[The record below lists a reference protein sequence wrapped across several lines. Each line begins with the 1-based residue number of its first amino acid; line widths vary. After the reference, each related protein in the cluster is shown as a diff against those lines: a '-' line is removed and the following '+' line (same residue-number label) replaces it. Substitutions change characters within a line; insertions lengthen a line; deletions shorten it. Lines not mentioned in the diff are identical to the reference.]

1 MAGFHPSCEASLAPW
16 EMIYRGRFS
25 EVLKRHFHNTNKMRT
40 DCGTTGDAWLG
51 VCEANTGRSN
61 KMTKTHHSLSISM
74 TTNVLMR
81 SISRC
86 ISKTVPHTPNEEI
99 FKRRK
104 NILLFFSIHTVHML
118 PRNPP
123 RKLPTYMI
131 SPPEAG
137 DSRTPCKGTNQPSSA
152 SRVFTCSI
160 YYVLNA
166 TNARTHERG

>member
-74 TTNVLMR
+74 TNVLMR

-104 NILLFFSIHTVHML
+104 KHLIILLDPHCTYATPKSSKKITYVYDFSSRSRRFPDAMQRHKSTQQCKQGFHML
-118 PRNPP
+118 H
-123 RKLPTYMI
+123 LLCI
-131 SPPEAG
+131 E
-137 DSRTPCKGTNQPSSA
+137 CHEC
-152 SRVFTCSI
+152 V
-160 YYVLNA
+160 NA
-166 TNARTHERG
+166 

>member
-1 MAGFHPSCEASLAPW
+1 M
-16 EMIYRGRFS
+16 
-25 EVLKRHFHNTNKMRT
+25 LKRHFHNTNKMRT
-40 DCGTTGDAWLG
+40 DCGTMADVPLG
-51 VCEANTGRSN
+51 QCEADIGRSN

-74 TTNVLMR
+74 TNILIR

-86 ISKTVPHTPNEEI
+86 ISRTVPHTHPTKKFSSEE
-99 FKRRK
+99 K
-104 NILLFFSIHTVHML
+104 NILLFFSILTVDML

-152 SRVFTCSI
+152 NRVFICSI
-160 YYVLNA
+160 YYVLNG
-166 TNARTHERG
+166 TNA